1 MIVDCVC
8 MRVNILV
15 NFCIV
20 VDGLWYGLEL
30 PVCREGAH
38 CLHPAQ
44 GRAVKHPRG
53 VVPGVQLSTD
63 LREVSERPKETPT
76 RAFSLLKVPSSTSRH
91 FQQGVGSSRGLLCDC
106 ENFVDLRFQLYS
118 VVT

>member
-15 NFCIV
+15 NFCII

-63 LREVSERPKETPT
+63 LREVSQCLEKALVE
-76 RAFSLLKVPSSTSRH
+76 AFSFCSTFTIKNLLGCYSIIL
-91 FQQGVGSSRGLLCDC
+91 VGAFSEHC
-106 ENFVDLRFQLYS
+106 E
-118 VVT
+118 T

>member
-1 MIVDCVC
+1 MFIVINEIITIQQYHMVDYNTCFNILFNKYHLIVQFENYDCVC

-30 PVCREGAH
+30 PVCREGTH

-44 GRAVKHPRG
+44 GRAVEHPRG
-53 VVPGVQLSTD
+53 VVPGIELSTD
-63 LREVSERPKETPT
+63 LREVS
-76 RAFSLLKVPSSTSRH
+76 VP
-91 FQQGVGSSRGLLCDC
+91 GEGPNRGLLT
-106 ENFVDLRFQLYS
+106 L
-118 VVT
+118 

>member
-20 VDGLWYGLEL
+20 VDGLWYRLEL

-38 CLHPAQ
+38 CLNPAQ

-53 VVPGVQLSTD
+53 VVPGVELSTD
-63 LREVSERPKETPT
+63 LREVSLCLEKALVE
-76 RAFSLLKVPSSTSRH
+76 SH
-91 FQQGVGSSRGLLCDC
+91 FVALSQ
-106 ENFVDLRFQLYS
+106 LRIY
-118 VVT
+118 